1 MRDRRFLTVAL
12 IGLSLGASV
21 VLLRFSVGPA
31 WIPWI
36 PFLILPLVALAG
48 CFQNSG
54 LFAPVF
60 LGAETG
66 DKIVSLTLDDGP
78 HPDFTPHVLDILDR
92 YGAKACFFCLGW
104 RVERHPDLV
113 REILAR
119 GHEVGN
125 HSDRHLFW
133 MSLLGPAATRRE
145 IAAAQERFRRA
156 AGVVPR
162 YYRQP
167 LGLLNP
173 FLGWALS
180 KENLTLVGFS
190 LLARDNRPFAP
201 AEIAAEVGAA
211 LRPGRILAMH
221 DGLANRPHDRRS
233 VDALPLILDEFRAR
247 GYQVVPL
254 GELLK
259 RCRSG
264 PRALAS
270 EGGCA
275 ASG

>member
-1 MRDRRFLTVAL
+1 MAGPGGKMRDRRLLAIAL
-12 IGLSLGASV
+12 IALAVAGALLLGRLSV
-21 VLLRFSVGPA
+21 RPA
-31 WIPWI
+31 WIRWI
-36 PFLILPLVALAG
+36 PLLILPLVALAG

-60 LGAETG
+60 LGAKTSE
-66 DKIVSLTLDDGP
+66 KIVSLTLDDGP
-78 HPDFTPHVLDILDR
+78 HPDFTPRVLSILDR

-104 RVERHPDLV
+104 RVERHSDLV

-145 IAAAQERFRRA
+145 IAAAQEKFRKA
-156 AGVVPR
+156 ARIVPK

-173 FLGWALS
+173 FLGWALW
-180 KENLTLVGFS
+180 KEHLTLIGFS
-190 LLARDNRPFAP
+190 ILARDNRPFAP
-201 AEIAAEVGAA
+201 AKIAAEVGTA

-221 DGLANRPHDRRS
+221 DGLANRPHDRQRS
-233 VDALPLILDEFRAR
+233 VEALPLILDELRAR
-247 GYQVVPL
+247 GYRVVPL
-254 GELLK
+254 SEMLA
-259 RCRSG
+259 RCRKT
-264 PRALAS
+264 
-270 EGGCA
+270 
-275 ASG
+275 

>member
-1 MRDRRFLTVAL
+1 MRDRRLLAVAL
-12 IGLSLGASV
+12 IAFSVAASV
-21 VLLRFSVGPA
+21 LLARLSVRPA
-31 WIPWI
+31 WISW
-36 PFLILPLVALAG
+36 LPLLIFPVVTLAG

-54 LFAPVF
+54 LLAPVF
-60 LGAETG
+60 LGVKTGET
-66 DKIVSLTLDDGP
+66 IVSLTLDDGP
-78 HPDFTPHVLDILDR
+78 HPDFTPRVLEILDR

-133 MSLLGPAATRRE
+133 MSLLGPLGTRRE
-145 IAAAQERFRRA
+145 IAAAQEKFRRA
-156 AGVVPR
+156 AGRAPV

-173 FLGWALS
+173 FLGWVLW

-190 LLARDNRPFAP
+190 LLARDNRPFTP

-221 DGLANRPHDRRS
+221 DGLANRPHDRERS
-233 VDALPLILDEFRAR
+233 VEALPLILEEIRAR
-247 GYQVVPL
+247 GYHVVPL
-254 GELLK
+254 SELLA
-259 RCRSG
+259 RCLPRSG
-264 PRALAS
+264 PPHV
-270 EGGCA
+270 EGDR
-275 ASG
+275 

>member
-1 MRDRRFLTVAL
+1 MRDRRVLAAAL
-12 IGLSLGASV
+12 IASSVAAAAVLAQLSA
-21 VLLRFSVGPA
+21 RPA
-31 WIPWI
+31 WVCWMPL
-36 PFLILPLVALAG
+36 LILPVVTLAG

-60 LGAETG
+60 LGVKTG
-66 DKIVSLTLDDGP
+66 EKIVSLTLDDGP
-78 HPDFTPHVLDILDR
+78 HPEFTPRVLEILDR

-104 RVERHPDLV
+104 RVERHPGLV
-113 REILAR
+113 REILDR

-133 MSLLGPAATRRE
+133 MSLLGPLATRRE
-145 IAAAQERFRRA
+145 IAAAQEKFRRA
-156 AGVVPR
+156 AGIAPV

-173 FLGWALS
+173 FLGWALR

-190 LLARDNRPFAP
+190 LLARDNRPFTP

-221 DGLANRPHDRRS
+221 DGLANRPHDRNRS
-233 VDALPLILDEFRAR
+233 VEALPLILDEVLAR
-247 GYQVVPL
+247 GYRVVPL
-254 GELLK
+254 GELLA
-259 RCRSG
+259 RCQPGSG
-264 PRALAS
+264 PAQVEAGS
-270 EGGCA
+270 
-275 ASG
+275 